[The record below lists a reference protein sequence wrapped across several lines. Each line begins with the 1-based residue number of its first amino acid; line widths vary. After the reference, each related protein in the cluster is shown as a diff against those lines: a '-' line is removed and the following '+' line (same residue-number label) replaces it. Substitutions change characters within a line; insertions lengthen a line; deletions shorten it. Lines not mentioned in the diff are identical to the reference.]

1 MPPIT
6 DCPTGQ
12 STRHPIVPGRSTVSS
27 VAVIASAPVAIRNN
41 DVEHDYRQ
49 DTAFE
54 GRRLVRL
61 PDRSLCYADEYEERL
76 KEYERNQGSD

>member
-1 MPPIT
+1 MPKKDQAPHRTQLGI
-6 DCPTGQ
+6 D
-12 STRHPIVPGRSTVSS
+12 RS
-27 VAVIASAPVAIRNN
+27 
-41 DVEHDYRQ
+41 VEQKHDYRQ